1 MQKNEGSASAPSL
14 ISRTSQGFL
23 ADIRASFLRPPKYN
37 YPNARPSPAR
47 QDVTDLRPGPPFRP
61 GTPSFPSDLTLL
73 STPSIPSGRGL
84 YPARKTVRQALSED
98 RIGEKRKARSTSKKE
113 ALRAC
118 LCSYTFV
125 CRNYPKLS
133 NIRFFIGTPRLSSM
147 PSTALLIG
155 PGPHM

>member
-1 MQKNEGSASAPSL
+1 MFAQALQDKTL
-14 ISRTSQGFL
+14 QTSDLGL
-23 ADIRASFLRPPKYN
+23 LSVRARL
-37 YPNARPSPAR
+37 
-47 QDVTDLRPGPPFRP
+47 PFR
-61 GTPSFPSDLTLL
+61 S

-98 RIGEKRKARSTSKKE
+98 WIGEKRKARSTSKEE

>member
-1 MQKNEGSASAPSL
+1 MRVLPLPRPSSAEQAKAFSP
-14 ISRTSQGFL
+14 TSVLHFYALQNT
-23 ADIRASFLRPPKYN
+23 ITRSSPKPCKTRRYRPPTWASFPPGHAFLS
-37 YPNARPSPAR
+37 ARPY
-47 QDVTDLRPGPPFRP
+47 PPFR
-61 GTPSFPSDLTLL
+61 S
-73 STPSIPSGRGL
+73 STPSIPSGCGL

-98 RIGEKRKARSTSKKE
+98 QIGEKRKARSTSKEE